1 MKLKKITALVLT
13 VSMIAGMTGCKSSKK
28 QEEQI
33 TNVIDSYV
41 EGLNDLDADSVLGL
55 TSLSKKDG
63 DYQTLKLVLDDRYF
77 PEVYGNREAKVLEY
91 IFSTITVNYDSE
103 DISIKGDKATAK
115 IEYELVDW
123 NQVLLSG
130 YDDYDDLLD
139 KMKDSDDTMT
149 INAKLSFEEEDGE
162 WLISKITKLDEL
174 LDFLNYFPYIDVDPY
189 IDPTPYPTE
198 TDPTEEST
206 SFSTEQTSAAD
217 LYDEALEAYL
227 YTLEYNEDAIRDVEE
242 NFYESA
248 GCLYDFDDDGLPELC
263 YLSVDTNTEYYS
275 SATLHICEYNYFAG
289 EAIDMIVIPNII
301 YMAADGGSYI
311 IFATDKNII
320 ITHCGGE
327 EGEYHYTTEIYS
339 AFSTTFFTLE
349 NVFSRVRYL
358 DYDSYEYS
366 YEYFENKVSCDE
378 SYYKKVIGSYIKDAD
393 VVINANYEPS
403 KDEDE
408 YPLNDVYQI
417 GFFSYDKL
425 VADIK
430 SALDN

>member
-41 EGLNDLDADSVLGL
+41 EGLNDLDADSVLDL
-55 TSLSKKDG
+55 TSLSKKDS
-63 DYQTLKLVLDDRYF
+63 DFQTLKLVLDDRYF
-77 PEVYGNREAKVLEY
+77 PEVYGKAEAEVLEY

-206 SFSTEQTSAAD
+206 SYSTEQTSAAD
-217 LYDEALEAYL
+217 LYDEAMEAYL

-289 EAIDMIVIPNII
+289 EAIDMIMIPNII

-311 IFATDKNII
+311 IFATDSNIV

-339 AFSTTFFTLE
+339 AFSTSYFTLE
-349 NVFSRVRYL
+349 KIFSRVRYL
-358 DYDSYEYS
+358 DYDSDEYS
-366 YEYFENKVSCDE
+366 YEYFENKASCDE
-378 SYYKKVIGSYIKDAD
+378 SYYKKIIGTYIGNADTVIAS
-393 VVINANYEPS
+393 NYDPS
-403 KDEDE
+403 EDEEE
-408 YPLNDVYQI
+408 YPLNSVYQI

-425 VADIK
+425 VADIR

>member
-41 EGLNDLDADSVLGL
+41 EGLNDLDADSVLDL
-55 TSLSKKDG
+55 TSLSKKDS

-77 PEVYGNREAKVLEY
+77 PEVYGKAEAEVLEY

-206 SFSTEQTSAAD
+206 SYSTEQTSAAD
-217 LYDEALEAYL
+217 LYDEAMEAYL

-289 EAIDMIVIPNII
+289 EAIDMIMIPNII

-311 IFATDKNII
+311 IFATDSNIV

-339 AFSTTFFTLE
+339 AFSTSYFTLE
-349 NVFSRVRYL
+349 KIFSRVRYL
-358 DYDSYEYS
+358 DYDSDEYS
-366 YEYFENKVSCDE
+366 YEYFENKASCDE
-378 SYYKKVIGSYIKDAD
+378 SYYKKIIGTYIGNADTVIAS
-393 VVINANYEPS
+393 NYDPS
-403 KDEDE
+403 EDEEE
-408 YPLNDVYQI
+408 YPLNSVYQI

-425 VADIK
+425 VADIR